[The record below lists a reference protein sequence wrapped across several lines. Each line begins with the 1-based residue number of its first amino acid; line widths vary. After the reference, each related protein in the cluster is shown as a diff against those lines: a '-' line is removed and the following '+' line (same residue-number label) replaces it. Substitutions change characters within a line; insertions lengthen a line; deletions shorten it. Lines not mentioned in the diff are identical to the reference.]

1 MDRPLT
7 VSARELGTPEAAW
20 LGCPQLAACPALE
33 LGAPGRVV
41 VIAPHPDDEVLGAGG
56 LMRRLART
64 GAAITVVAV
73 TDGEA
78 SHPRSPTT
86 PPARLAELRA
96 AERAAALVALGV
108 DAEVIRLGIPDG
120 GVANDALAA
129 RLAPVIDR
137 ATLCLA
143 PWERDGH
150 PDHDAT
156 GRAAIAA
163 CASAGVRLLR
173 YPVWAWHWA
182 SPASDDLPWP
192 RARRIALDADTIA
205 AKRAAI
211 AAYRSQ
217 HAPLSAAA
225 GDEPILPAAV
235 LARFERPFEVV
246 LT

>member
-1 MDRPLT
+1 MALT
-7 VSARELGTPEAAW
+7 VGADALGTPEAAW
-20 LGCPQLAACPALE
+20 LACPRLAACAAWDP
-33 LGAPGRVV
+33 GAPGRVV
-41 VIAPHPDDEVLGAGG
+41 VLAPHPDDEVLGVGG
-56 LMRRLART
+56 TLRRLARA
-64 GAAITVVAV
+64 GAAITLVAI

-86 PPARLAELRA
+86 SPAQLARLRA
-96 AERAAALVALGV
+96 AERERALAALDIAAL
-108 DAEVIRLGIPDG
+108 DVIRLGIRDG
-120 GVANDALAA
+120 GVAASDLAA
-129 RLAPVIDR
+129 RLAPIVR
-137 ATLCLA
+137 GAELCLA